1 MLTELPVDLFFHQL
15 SYLPFRDVISVCS
28 CNTTFHNYGLNPR
41 FLTKWKALIN
51 KSYTDVDPSVLSD
64 LHQWNY
70 LVYTQLI
77 HKLDPISQLMVYYRL
92 SDGESLN
99 DRRFT
104 KEQRFL
110 ALFLLNK
117 KELSEMLPSHHYQ
130 PFIDMLNGQP
140 ISQDI
145 LNKMAR
151 EFAMQGNMKG
161 LLMMKDRGADIHDDY
176 DRALQLACR
185 EGRLSVVKY
194 LVEQGADVHT
204 LDDYT
209 PIILANQRGHLS
221 VVKYLIEQG
230 IDIHTE
236 NDQSLIVASKWGHL
250 AIVKYLVEQGANIH
264 IHNDQALIVAIERD
278 YLTIV
283 QYLVE
288 HGADIHTLGNRGLK
302 LASKYGQLITV
313 QYLIE
318 KGAIVDNKILHLAV
332 KKGHL
337 PIIRYLTENKLVKCE
352 LKDTLDLAIQ
362 MNHLEI
368 IEYLVEQ
375 GASIHHPDDETLIHA
390 SARGHLEL
398 VKYFVEQNV
407 DIHYKDEYALYLAFI
422 YGNLETVKYLVEQGA
437 NICNMKDSVLLL
449 SYQDYSTI
457 IKYLTEHKP
466 HLGGIT
472 DEDFLL
478 EEYEKHIAI
487 IDYLISQL

>member
-1 MLTELPVDLFFHQL
+1 MLSGLPVDLFFHQL
-15 SYLPFRDVISVCS
+15 SYLPFTDVISVCS

-51 KSYTDVDPSVLSD
+51 KTYSDVDPSVLSD
-64 LHQWNY
+64 LSKYNY

-77 HKLDPISQLMVYYRL
+77 NKVDPISQLMVYYRL
-92 SDGESLN
+92 SDKSWN
-99 DRRFT
+99 NQKFN

-117 KELSEMLPSHHYQ
+117 KIEIADMLPSHHYQ
-130 PFIDMLNGQP
+130 PFVDMLNGQSV
-140 ISQDI
+140 SQDF

-151 EFAMQGNMKG
+151 EMAMQGNMKG
-161 LLMMKDRGADIHDDY
+161 LLMMKERGADVRDDY

-185 EGRLSVVKY
+185 EDRLSVVKY
-194 LVEQGADVHT
+194 LVTQGADIHT
-204 LDDYT
+204 LKYES
-209 PIILANQRGHLS
+209 PFYLANQRGRLS

-278 YLTIV
+278 YLAIV

-288 HGADIHTLGNRGLK
+288 QGADIHTLNNRGLK
-302 LASKYGQLITV
+302 LASKYGQLATFK
-313 QYLIE
+313 YLVE
-318 KGAIVDNKILHLAV
+318 QGAIVEDENLRLAV

-337 PIIRYLTENKLVKCE
+337 DIVKYLIENKLVKYE
-352 LKDTLDLAIQ
+352 LKDMLHLAIQ

-368 IEYLVEQ
+368 VKYLIEQ
-375 GASIHHPDDETLIHA
+375 GANIHHPDDETLIHA
-390 SARGHLEL
+390 SARGHLNL
-398 VKYFVEQNV
+398 VKYFIEQKV

-457 IKYLTEHKP
+457 IKYLMEHKP
-466 HLGGIT
+466 HLRGIT

-478 EEYEKHIAI
+478 EEYQKHVAI